1 MLKRLAV
8 FTFSMM
14 LALLV
19 QAQSGGT
26 IKGKMI
32 DKSTNEPLPFANI
45 VVFKGGAQVG
55 GTMTDMDGKYTISA
69 LTPGTYEIQASYV
82 GYQPVKMSGIV
93 VNDGKITFSDI
104 KAGQG
109 IDLNSFEL
117 VDYEVPLI
125 SKDQTSSGGTV
136 SREDIAKMPGRSAAS
151 IAQTVGGVN
160 VNEDG
165 SYNIRGSRTSGTDT
179 YIDGIRVR
187 GSANLPNAAIEQVSV
202 ITGGMPAEYGDAT
215 GGIVSITTRGASKD
229 WFGGLE
235 YLTSGFKNGDKVIG
249 LDSYGYNLLGFNLAG
264 PIFTRKDSAGN
275 KTDAIAGFFISGEL
289 KTELDDRPSSI
300 GNYKINDEKMDE
312 LNNNPLVQ
320 IDKFGIRPSAELVT
334 AKDIEKIKYRQNAG
348 RKGLNL
354 AGKIDISPTKNTTIT
369 IGGTFDYEDR
379 NRAEGSATLRSYSL
393 FNSAN
398 NPQFID
404 RSWRTYARFTKR
416 FDNNEDKDNPSL
428 IKNAFV
434 SLQADYSNVLNKI
447 QNEKHKDKLADYGYI
462 GRYKSTRQKFYSFT
476 GEGVLGDSNDPG
488 NIDSFQPLDEN
499 GNLYQNVD
507 GGDST
512 IFGDL
517 SSVSTVL
524 YTFQRD
530 EVNPILAN
538 YVDNYYDFFA
548 GNPVGNW
555 ERPDQIQ
562 GNGGLLNGDVPSN
575 VYNLWASPGTVYNQY
590 QVTDQNQLRLTASGS
605 AEIKGHSI
613 KIGFQFEQR
622 VTSQYNISPIALW
635 RTGRGLTNKHLDNR
649 DTRTGQYT
657 IDTLGVFPQGTLVQ
671 YDFIP
676 YYDQDNHTQFD
687 KNIRQKL
694 GLAQQGLDYIDFD
707 SYGNNLWTIS
717 DFTADDLLTTYNQNG
732 ISYYG
737 YDYTGKKLSGNRSLD
752 DFFTKKDANG
762 NLLREQGAFR
772 PIYMAGYIQ
781 DKFAFEDLIFNIG
794 IRVDRYDANQPVLID
809 KHSLF
814 PVKTVAEVGNI
825 PGKPSNIGDDFV
837 VYVSDAGDPSI
848 NSIVGYRDGDTW
860 YDADG
865 KELTDPKILGAA
877 GVPQPWLVDSDDN
890 SAFNDL
896 SPKSFKDY
904 EPQINVSPRIAF
916 SFPISDEALFVAHYD
931 VLTQRPS
938 SNSSLQ
944 LLDYLLLESKS
955 SNDRLNN
962 PDLKAERTIDYELGF
977 QQKINNYSSIKI
989 AAFYREQKDMIQV
1002 EKVVA
1007 YPNDYFSYGNRDFG
1021 TVKGITFSY
1030 DMRRQK
1036 NFSMRAAYTLQFA
1049 EGTGSSST
1057 TSLNLVSSGNGN
1069 LRTLIPLSFDQRH
1082 VIVLSADYR
1091 YGAGKSYN
1099 GPVLFGKE
1107 IFANTG
1113 ANIIFRT
1120 ASGTPYTKTSR
1131 IVNSSVISGSTT
1143 SPIEAGINSSRL
1155 PWQTT
1160 VDLKVDKNIDLK
1172 WGKGEGEERTKAYL
1186 NVYVQVLNLL
1196 NSKNILDVYSA
1207 TGNPD
1212 DDGYLA
1218 AAEWQSQ
1225 IASNT
1230 SEQAFRDLYQTKMLD
1245 PNNFSLPRRIRL
1257 GLQLNF

>member
-1 MLKRLAV
+1 MLKRLTV

-45 VVFKGGAQVG
+45 VVFKGGAQVA
-55 GTMTDMDGKYTISA
+55 GTMTDMDGKYTVSA
-69 LTPGTYEIQASYV
+69 LAPGSYEIQASYV

-165 SYNIRGSRTSGTDT
+165 SYNIRGSRSTGTDT

-215 GGIVSITTRGASKD
+215 GGIVSITTRGASKE

-235 YLTSGFKNGDKVIG
+235 YLTSGFKSGDKVIG

-264 PIFTRKDSAGN
+264 PIFTRKDTAGN
-275 KTDAIAGFFISGEL
+275 KTDAIAGFFISGEY
-289 KTELDDRPSSI
+289 KNELDYRPSAI
-300 GNYKINDEKMDE
+300 GNYKVNDEKMDE
-312 LNNNPLVQ
+312 LNKNPLTKTVDNFTGNEVIVNQ
-320 IDKFGIRPSAELVT
+320 SAFLK
-334 AKDIEKIKYRQNAG
+334 ASDLEKIKFRQNAG

-354 AGKIDISPTKNTTIT
+354 AGKIDISPSKNTTIT
-369 IGGTFDYEDR
+369 LGGTFDYEDR
-379 NRAEGSATLRSYSL
+379 NAYLRRYAL
-393 FNSAN
+393 LNSDN
-398 NPQFID
+398 NPQIID
-404 RSWRTYARFTKR
+404 RSWRTYARFTQR

-428 IKNAFV
+428 IKNAFI
-434 SLQADYSNVLNKI
+434 SIQADYSNVVNKI
-447 QNEKHKDKLADYGYI
+447 QDREHKDNLANYGYI
-462 GRYKSTRQKFYSFT
+462 GKYTSTRQNSYNFT
-476 GEGVLGDSNDPG
+476 PG
-488 NIDSFQPLDEN
+488 FAVTDEN
-499 GNLYQNVD
+499 GVPSDTIAGLL
-507 GGDST
+507 ST
-512 IFGDL
+512 NA
-517 SSVSTVL
+517 VVL
-524 YTFQRD
+524 YEFQRD

-538 YVDNYYDFFA
+538 YVDNYYQIFA
-548 GNPVGNW
+548 NNSTGNW
-555 ERPDQIQ
+555 ERPDQLQ
-562 GNGGLLNGDVPSN
+562 ANGGLLNGDPLNS
-575 VYNLWASPGTVYNQY
+575 VYNLWSAQGEQYNQY
-590 QVTDQNQLRLTASGS
+590 QITNEDQLRFTASGS

-613 KIGFQFEQR
+613 KIGFQYEQR
-622 VTSQYNISPIALW
+622 NISRYDINPRSLW
-635 RTGRGLTNKHLDNR
+635 TTGRGLMNQHLLNR
-649 DTRTGQYT
+649 DIREGTYTVDTIVTGFGPTPRYT
-657 IDTLGVFPQGTLVQ
+657 FVPF
-671 YDFIP
+671 YDEAN
-676 YYDQDNHTQFD
+676 QTQFD
-687 KNIRQKL
+687 KNIREKL
-694 GLAQQGLDYIDFD
+694 GVPKNSLDFIDFD
-707 SYGNNLWTIS
+707 SYGNSLWSIS
-717 DFTADDLLTTYNQNG
+717 DFTANDLFTNYSQNG
-732 ISYYG
+732 INYYG
-737 YDYTGKKLSGNRSLD
+737 YDYTGKKLSGNPSLD
-752 DFFTKKDANG
+752 DFFTATDENG
-762 NLLREQGAFR
+762 NLKREQGAFR

-794 IRVDRYDANQPVLID
+794 VRVDRYDANQPVLKD
-809 KHSLF
+809 KYSLF

-825 PGKPSNIGDDFV
+825 PGKPSNIGNDFV
-837 VYVSDAGDPSI
+837 VYVADAGDPSL
-848 NSIVGYRDGDTW
+848 NSVVGYRDGDTW

-865 KELTDPKILGAA
+865 KELTDPSVLHSTKT
-877 GVPQPWLVDSDDN
+877 PQPWLVDAEDN
-890 SAFNDL
+890 SAIKDL

-916 SFPISDEALFVAHYD
+916 SFPISDEALFFAHYD

-944 LLDYLLLESKS
+944 LIDYLLIQSKS
-955 SNDRLNN
+955 STDRVNN
-962 PDLKAERTIDYELGF
+962 PDLRAERTIDYELGF
-977 QQKINNYSSIKI
+977 QQKINNFSSLKI
-989 AAFYREQKDMIQV
+989 AGFYREQKDMIQV
-1002 EKVVA
+1002 VRVA
-1007 YPNDYFSYGNRDFG
+1007 GAFPYDYYSYGNQDFG
-1021 TVKGITFSY
+1021 TVKGMTFSY
-1030 DMRRQK
+1030 DLRRQK
-1036 NFSMRAAYTLQFA
+1036 NFSMRASYTLQFA
-1049 EGTGSSST
+1049 EGTGSSTT
-1057 TSLNLVSSGNGN
+1057 TSLNLVSSGNSN
-1069 LRTLIPLSFDQRH
+1069 LKTLIPLSFDQRH

-1113 ANIIFRT
+1113 ANLIFRT

-1131 IVNSSVISGSTT
+1131 LVNSAVISGAVN
-1143 SPIEAGINSSRL
+1143 SPIAASINSSRL

-1172 WGKGEGEERTKAYL
+1172 WGNGEGEERTKAYL
-1186 NVYVQVLNLL
+1186 NIYVQVLNLL
-1196 NSKNILDVYSA
+1196 DFKNILEVYSA

-1218 AAEWQSQ
+1218 SAEWQAT
-1225 IASNT
+1225 IANNT
-1230 SEQAFRDLYQTKMLD
+1230 DEQAFRDLYQVKALD
-1245 PNNFSLPRRIRL
+1245 PDNFALPRRIRL

>member
-45 VVFKGGAQVG
+45 VVFKGGAQVA
-55 GTMTDMDGKYTISA
+55 GTMTDMDGKYTVSA
-69 LTPGTYEIQASYV
+69 LSPGTYEIQASYV
-82 GYQPVKMSGIV
+82 GYQPVKMSGII

-136 SREDIAKMPGRSAAS
+136 TREDIAKMPGRSAAS

-215 GGIVSITTRGASKD
+215 GGIVSITTRGASKE

-235 YLTSGFKNGDKVIG
+235 YLTSGFKSGEKVVG
-249 LDSYGYNLLGFNLAG
+249 LDQYGFNLLGFNLAG
-264 PIFTRKDSAGN
+264 PILTRKDTAGN

-289 KTELDDRPSSI
+289 NSQVDPRPSAI
-300 GNYKINDEKMDE
+300 DNYKVKNEVMDE
-312 LNNNPLVQ
+312 LNSTPFSRRLSETSSGIINNGSFVNANDLET
-320 IDKFGIRPSAELVT
+320 IRF
-334 AKDIEKIKYRQNAG
+334 RQNVG
-348 RKGLNL
+348 SKSMNL

-369 IGGTFDYEDR
+369 LGGTFDYSDR
-379 NRAEGSATLRSYSL
+379 QAYVRSNAL
-393 FNSAN
+393 FNSQN
-398 NPQFID
+398 NPQLID
-404 RSWRTYARFTKR
+404 QSWRTYARFTQR

-428 IKNAFV
+428 IKNAFI
-434 SLQADYSNVLNKI
+434 SLQADYSTVYQKV
-447 QNEKHKDKLADYGYI
+447 QDEDHQDQLANYGYL
-462 GRYKSTRQKFYSFT
+462 GKFKSTRENTYNFETFIAT
-476 GEGVLGDSNDPG
+476 DA
-488 NIDSFQPLDEN
+488 N
-499 GNLYQNVD
+499 GNPTDTIRGYL
-507 GGDST
+507 ST
-512 IFGDL
+512 PE
-517 SSVSTVL
+517 VVR
-524 YTFQRD
+524 YEFQRD

-538 YVDNYYDFFA
+538 YTDAYYQIFA
-548 GNPVGNW
+548 NDPIGNW
-555 ERPDQIQ
+555 ERPSQVQ
-562 GNGGLLNGDVPSN
+562 GQGGLLNGDAPSS
-575 VYNLWASPGTVYNQY
+575 VYNLWSSMGAQYNGY
-590 QVTDQNQLRLTASGS
+590 QITSGDQLRITTSGS

-613 KIGFQFEQR
+613 KIGFQYEQR
-622 VTSQYNISPIALW
+622 STSEYNIAPRALW
-635 RTGRGLTNKHLDNR
+635 TTGRGLVNTHLDNR
-649 DTRTGQYT
+649 DFTEGNYNVGTEEFYVPNAAGG
-657 IDTLGVFPQGTLVQ
+657 IDTVYEYTFQSFYGPNQ
-671 YDFIP
+671 
-676 YYDQDNHTQFD
+676 TQFD
-687 KNIRQKL
+687 KNIRKKL
-694 GLAQQGLDYIDFD
+694 GLAEKGLDWIDFD
-707 SYGNNLWTIS
+707 SYGNGLWEIS
-717 DFTADDLLTTYNQNG
+717 DFTAEDLLNNYGQNG
-732 ISYYG
+732 INYYG
-737 YDYTGKKLSGNRSLD
+737 YDYTGKKLSGNPSLD
-752 DFFTKKDANG
+752 DFFNKKDANG
-762 NLLREQGAFR
+762 NLTREQGAFK

-794 IRVDRYDANQPVLID
+794 VRVDRYDANQPVLKD
-809 KHSLF
+809 KYSMF

-825 PGKPSNIGDDFV
+825 PDRPANIGEDFV
-837 VYVSDAGDPSI
+837 VYVADAGDPKV

-865 KELTDPKILGAA
+865 KELTDPSVLHASGT
-877 GVPQPWLVDSDDN
+877 PNPWLVDANDN
-890 SAFNDL
+890 IVLKDL
-896 SPKSFKDY
+896 SPLSFKDY
-904 EPQINVSPRIAF
+904 EPQVNVSPRIAF
-916 SFPISDEALFVAHYD
+916 SFPISDEALFFAHYD

-938 SNSSLQ
+938 SNNSLQ
-944 LLDYLLLESKS
+944 LIDYLLIQ
-955 SNDRLNN
+955 NTNNTINN
-962 PDLKAERTIDYELGF
+962 PDLKAEKTIDYELGF
-977 QQKINNYSSIKI
+977 QQKLNNFSSLKI
-989 AAFYREQKDMIQV
+989 AAFYREQRDMVQV
-1002 EKVVA
+1002 IRVTGA
-1007 YPNDYFSYGNRDFG
+1007 YPENYLSYGNQDFG
-1021 TVKGITFSY
+1021 TVKGMTFSY
-1030 DMRRQK
+1030 DLRRQK

-1049 EGTGSSST
+1049 DGTGSSST
-1057 TSLNLVSSGNGN
+1057 TSLNLVSSGNSN
-1069 LRTLIPLSFDQRH
+1069 LRTLIPLAFDQRH
-1082 VIVLSADYR
+1082 AVVLSADYR

-1107 IFANTG
+1107 ILANTG
-1113 ANIIFRT
+1113 ANIIVRT

-1131 IVNSSVISGSTT
+1131 IVNSAVITGAFN
-1143 SPIEAGINSSRL
+1143 SPLEASFNSSRL
-1155 PWQTT
+1155 PWSTT

-1196 NSKNILDVYSA
+1196 DAKNILDVYTA

-1212 DDGYLA
+1212 DDGFLA
-1218 AAEWQSQ
+1218 AAEWQTL
-1225 IASNT
+1225 IASNPD
-1230 SEQAFRDLYQTKMLD
+1230 EQAYRDLYQAKVLD
-1245 PNNFSLPRRIRL
+1245 PANFALPRRIRL

>member
-264 PIFTRKDSAGN
+264 PIFTRKDTAGN
-275 KTDAIAGFFISGEL
+275 KTDAIAGFFISGEY
-289 KTELDDRPSSI
+289 KNELDYRPSAI
-300 GNYKINDEKMDE
+300 DNYKVNNEKMDE
-312 LNNNPLVQ
+312 LNKNPL
-320 IDKFGIRPSAELVT
+320 IRRT
-334 AKDIEKIKYRQNAG
+334 DDIGGVINQASYLKASDLETIKYRQNAG

-369 IGGTFDYEDR
+369 LGGTFDYEDR
-379 NRAEGSATLRSYSL
+379 NRAEGSGLIRSYSL
-393 FNSAN
+393 LNSDN

-404 RSWRTYARFTKR
+404 RSWRTYARFTQR

-428 IKNAFV
+428 IKNAFI

-447 QNEKHKDKLADYGYI
+447 QDREHKDNFANYGYI
-462 GRYKSTRQKFYSFT
+462 GKYTSTRQNTYNTGTFT
-476 GEGVLGDSNDPG
+476 S
-488 NIDSFQPLDEN
+488 IDAN
-499 GNLYQNVD
+499 GNPVDTLFGLLSTNEVVAYQ
-507 GGDST
+507 
-512 IFGDL
+512 
-517 SSVSTVL
+517 
-524 YTFQRD
+524 FQRD
-530 EVNPILAN
+530 EINPILAN
-538 YVDNYYDFFA
+538 YVDNYYQIFA
-548 GNPVGNW
+548 NDQAGYW
-555 ERPDQIQ
+555 ERPSQVQ
-562 GNGGLLNGDVPSN
+562 GNGGLLNGDAPSSI
-575 VYNLWASPGTVYNQY
+575 YNLWSAQGGQYNQY
-590 QVTDQNQLRLTASGS
+590 QITNQDQLRITTSGS

-613 KIGFQFEQR
+613 KIGFQYEQR
-622 VTSQYNISPIALW
+622 AISQYNISPRGLW
-635 RTGRGLTNKHLDNR
+635 TLGRGLVNTHLDNR
-649 DTRTGQYT
+649 NVTEGSYTTDTLTNSSGGSIVQYT
-657 IDTLGVFPQGTLVQ
+657 FQPFYGENQ
-671 YDFIP
+671 
-676 YYDQDNHTQFD
+676 TQFD

-707 SYGNNLWTIS
+707 SYGNGLWSIS
-717 DFTADDLLTTYNQNG
+717 DFTADDLLNSYAQNQIN
-732 ISYYG
+732 YYG
-737 YDYTGKKLSGNRSLD
+737 YDYTGKKLSGNPSLD

-781 DKFAFEDLIFNIG
+781 DKFAFEDLIFNVG
-794 IRVDRYDANQPVLID
+794 IRVDRYDANQPVLKD
-809 KHSLF
+809 KYSMF

-837 VYVSDAGDPSI
+837 VYVSDAGDPTL
-848 NSIVGYRDGDTW
+848 NSVVGYRDGDTW

-865 KELTDPKILGAA
+865 KELTDPSVLHPTKT
-877 GVPQPWLVDSDDN
+877 PQPWLVDPEDN
-890 SAFNDL
+890 SAINDL

-916 SFPISDEALFVAHYD
+916 SFPISDEALFFAHYD

-944 LLDYLLLESKS
+944 LIDYLLVQ
-955 SNDRLNN
+955 NTTNQINN
-962 PDLKAERTIDYELGF
+962 PDLRAERTIDYELGF

-1002 EKVVA
+1002 TRVTGA
-1007 YPNDYFSYGNRDFG
+1007 YPVNYLSFGNRDFG
-1021 TVKGITFSY
+1021 TVKGMTFSY
-1030 DMRRQK
+1030 DLRRQK
-1036 NFSMRAAYTLQFA
+1036 NFSMRASYTLQFA
-1049 EGTGSSST
+1049 EGTGSSTT
-1057 TSLNLVSSGNGN
+1057 TSLNLVSSGNSN
-1069 LRTLIPLSFDQRH
+1069 LKTLIPLSFDQRH

-1113 ANIIFRT
+1113 ANLIFRT

-1131 IVNSSVISGSTT
+1131 VVNSAVISGAFN
-1143 SPIEAGINSSRL
+1143 SPIEASLNSSRL

-1196 NSKNILDVYSA
+1196 NSKNILEVYSA

-1212 DDGYLA
+1212 DDGFLA
-1218 AAEWQSQ
+1218 AAEWQTT
-1225 IASNT
+1225 IATNPD
-1230 SEQAFRDLYQTKMLD
+1230 EQAFRDLYQTKLLD
-1245 PNNFSLPRRIRL
+1245 PDNFSLPRRIRL
-1257 GLQLNF
+1257 GLQSNF